1 MKNILQ
7 AELPALEL
15 NQLLPKLFKIDSPT
29 SLTLEDMPVEDTMR
43 SFFLDPEN
51 FLK

>member
-7 AELPALEL
+7 AELPAKEL
-15 NQLLPKLFKIDSPT
+15 TDLLSELFNLDTPLTI
-29 SLTLEDMPVEDTMR
+29 TLEDMPVEDTMR
-43 SFFLDPEN
+43 AFFLNPEK